1 MKKLISLL
9 CLMALLL
16 ALAAC
21 GGGTSDAP
29 AADAAPAD
37 EAAEAAAEPAAEGGG
52 NEFVFEA
59 ENVDL
64 TYISGHGWS
73 NEVMGVGLLI
83 KDTYNAGASGGY
95 ALGYLYENGNEIEFY
110 VNASE
115 DIDNVTLVLRCTM
128 ESKDSSASI
137 DYSMMEVTVND
148 GEPLQ
153 YRTLSFSGIP
163 GLLTVKNE
171 LLPFA
176 NKTLGTISLKQGE
189 NVIRFKITNDIP
201 MEGTM
206 QATAPIMDCIV
217 LKTDSDATIE
227 WASGY
232 PMNTDYIAAN

>member
-1 MKKLISLL
+1 MKKLITLL
-9 CLMALLL
+9 CLAALIL

-21 GGGTSDAP
+21 GGASSDAP
-29 AADAAPAD
+29 AAAPAD
-37 EAAEAAAEPAAEGGG
+37 AAEPAAEAGG

-73 NEVMGVGLLI
+73 NEVLGPGLLI
-83 KDTYNAGASGGY
+83 KDTYGAGASGGY

-110 VNASE
+110 VNASQ
-115 DIDNVTLVLRCTM
+115 DIDDVTLVLRCTM
-128 ESKDSSASI
+128 ESKDTSASI
-137 DYSMMEVTVND
+137 DYNMMEVTVND
-148 GEPLQ
+148 GAPLQ

-206 QATAPIMDCIV
+206 QATAPIMDCII
-217 LKTDSDATIE
+217 LRTDSDAVIE
-227 WASGY
+227 WANGY
-232 PMNTDYIAAN
+232 PMNADYIAAN